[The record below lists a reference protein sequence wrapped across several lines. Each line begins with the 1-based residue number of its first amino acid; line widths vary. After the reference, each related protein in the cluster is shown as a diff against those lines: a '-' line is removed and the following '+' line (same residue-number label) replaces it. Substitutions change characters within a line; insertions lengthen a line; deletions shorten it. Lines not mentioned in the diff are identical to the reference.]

1 MSVLTFPTKID
12 IHGLLAPIPG
22 SNPAGE
28 SLRYQGTYDRIA
40 EARRQDDARLSQGIY
55 KSTLKRADWTTVES
69 ICIEA
74 LTTRTKDL
82 QIAGWL
88 LEAWLHLYGFSGVAR
103 GLRLLD
109 GICTEFWDTAYPTID
124 GGDLEGRLAPFT
136 WIEEKLSLALKQIPL
151 TVPRNDPSG
160 ESYSYVDWESACHYE
175 NLAMKDPRTYQDALA
190 KLNPTVDAF
199 REAVAATDHSF
210 YVDLLESLDEAI
222 DACALLQQS
231 LDQNGGKAAPS
242 FHQFNEAL
250 TAIQQLV
257 YQDLQSRDEMPETA
271 HEEVVTNETETL
283 DSGMELWSSG
293 PIRNRADA
301 YRRLSEV
308 ADYLLRTEPHSP
320 TPYLVRRAVEW
331 GNMSLPELL
340 QQIVRNQGE
349 LDEID
354 KLLGLTGQKW
364 PTLLKHSSDGRNY

>member
-1 MSVLTFPTKID
+1 MSVLAFPIKID
-12 IHGLLAPIPG
+12 IHSLLAPIPG

-55 KSTLKRADWTTVES
+55 KSTLKRAEWTTVES

-109 GICTEFWDTAYPTID
+109 GLCTQFWDNAYPTID
-124 GGDLEGRLAPFT
+124 GNDLDGRLAPFA
-136 WIEEKLSLALKQIPL
+136 WIEDKLSLQLKQIPL
-151 TVPRNDPSG
+151 TVAHNDA
-160 ESYSYVDWESACHYE
+160 ESYSYADWESACHYE
-175 NLAMKDPRTYQDALA
+175 NLALKDPRTFQEAIA
-190 KLNPTVDAF
+190 KLNPTVAVF
-199 REAVAATDHSF
+199 REAVALTDRAF
-210 YVDLLESLDEAI
+210 YEELLESLEQAI
-222 DACALLQQS
+222 DACALLQQL
-231 LDQNGGKAAPS
+231 LDQNCGKAAPS
-242 FHQFNEAL
+242 FHNFNEAL
-250 TAIQQLV
+250 CAIQQLV
-257 YQDLQSRDEMPETA
+257 YRDLHSRDEF
-271 HEEVVTNETETL
+271 TETHTEESL
-283 DSGMELWSSG
+283 PIETSDSEIELWSSG
-293 PIRNRADA
+293 PIRSRADA

-364 PTLLKHSSDGRNY
+364 PTLLKHSSDGRN

>member
-1 MSVLTFPTKID
+1 MSVLAFPKKID
-12 IHGLLAPIPG
+12 IHGLLEPIPG

-55 KSTLKRADWTTVES
+55 KASLKRADWTTVES
-69 ICIEA
+69 VCIDA
-74 LTTRTKDL
+74 LATRTKDL

-109 GICTEFWDTAYPTID
+109 GLCTQFWDHAYPSLD
-124 GGDLEGRLAPFT
+124 DGDLDGRLAPFA
-136 WIEEKLSLALKQIPL
+136 WIEDKLSLQLKQIPL
-151 TVPRNDPSG
+151 TVSHNDAG
-160 ESYSYVDWESACHYE
+160 ESYSYVNWESACHYE
-175 NLAMKDPRTYQDALA
+175 NLAMKDPRTYQETVA
-190 KLNPTVDAF
+190 KLNPTVAVF
-199 REAVAATDHSF
+199 REAVALTDRSF
-210 YVDLLESLDEAI
+210 YEELLESLDHAL
-222 DACALLQQS
+222 DACALLQQI
-231 LDQNGGKAAPS
+231 LDQNCGKAAPS
-242 FHQFNEAL
+242 FHNFNEAL
-250 TAIQQLV
+250 CAIQQLV
-257 YQDLQSRDEMPETA
+257 YQDLHSRDEIPGTLN
-271 HEEVVTNETETL
+271 EESLPAETETP

-293 PIRNRADA
+293 PIRSRADA
-301 YRRLSEV
+301 YRRLSEI

-349 LDEID
+349 LEEMD

-364 PTLLKHSSDGRNY
+364 PTLLKHSGDGRN

>member
-1 MSVLTFPTKID
+1 MSVLAFPKKID
-12 IHGLLAPIPG
+12 IHGLLQPIPG
-22 SNPAGE
+22 GNPAGE

-109 GICTEFWDTAYPTID
+109 GLCTEFWEHVYPSLE
-124 GGDLEGRLAPFT
+124 GGDLDGRLAPFT
-136 WIEEKLSLALKQIPL
+136 WIEEKLSLVLKQIPL
-151 TVPRNDPSG
+151 TVAPNDEG
-160 ESYSYVDWESACHYE
+160 YAYVDWETACHYE
-175 NLAMKDPRTYQDALA
+175 NLAMKDPRTFQETIA
-190 KLNPTVDAF
+190 KLNPTVAVF
-199 REAVAATDHSF
+199 REAVALTDHSF
-210 YVDLLESLDEAI
+210 YVELLQSLDEAV
-222 DACALLQQS
+222 DTCALLQQS
-231 LDQNGGKAAPS
+231 LDQSCGKAAPS
-242 FHQFNEAL
+242 FHNFNEAL
-250 TAIQQLV
+250 FAIQQLV
-257 YQDLQSRDEMPETA
+257 DQDLQSRNVMPETKP
-271 HEEVVTNETETL
+271 EEPLTSETETL

-308 ADYLLRTEPHSP
+308 ADFLLRTEPHSP

-364 PTLLKHSSDGRNY
+364 PTLLKQSSDGRNY